1 VNIKKFLKIKLTN
14 IDLGI
19 KIREKRKSNFI
30 EIKRMYENLLI
41 KT

>member
-19 KIREKRKSNFI
+19 KIREKRKSNLI
-30 EIKRMYENLLI
+30 EIKRMMKIY
-41 KT
+41 